1 VIGEPEG
8 VGGPRH
14 LPVVSIQRGE
24 DDLPLGLRL
33 ERLEGPWRRGV
44 VGVFISLVAPNLRWD
59 IAGADDVLVELP
71 RRGEPWAET
80 SLAIHSSQRLVD
92 LPEQQQLAVVR
103 GARCVAR
110 IDALGEGDR
119 RDGLARLGDQCAF
132 EGGRVRRWRQ
142 DDWCWRR

>member
-1 VIGEPEG
+1 MVDGNHRFNQPT
-8 VGGPRH
+8 R
-14 LPVVSIQRGE
+14 
-24 DDLPLGLRL
+24 LRL
-33 ERLEGPWRRGV
+33 QHVAGGVAHPRVMHVRRHDRSAVGKTRMLSEGDEP
-44 VGVFISLVAPNLRWD
+44 
-59 IAGADDVLVELP
+59 GAAVLVELP